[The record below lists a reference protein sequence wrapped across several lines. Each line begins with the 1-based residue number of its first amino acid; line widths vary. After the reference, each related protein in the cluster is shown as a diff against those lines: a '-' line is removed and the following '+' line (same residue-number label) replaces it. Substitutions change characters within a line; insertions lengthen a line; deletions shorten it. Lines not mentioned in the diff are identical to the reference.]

1 MLLFC
6 TLAFNP
12 KINWDAC
19 SGLVTCIVAAAV
31 VLTPTICT
39 SPLGDVVLRPI
50 DSETLNPAP
59 TKEFASNVPEV
70 FTFELLFSVVAVS
83 ALPVTSPICWP

>member
-1 MLLFC
+1 M
-6 TLAFNP
+6 
-12 KINWDAC
+12 
-19 SGLVTCIVAAAV
+19 
-31 VLTPTICT
+31 CT

-50 DSETLNPAP
+50 DSETLNPIP

-83 ALPVTSPICWP
+83 ALPVTLPIC